1 MKPGRII
8 KLILLAVF
16 FVAVYCGWMFFGPT
30 IKPPDG
36 NFFYIHTGATYPQV
50 IDSLK
55 KNRIINTNFWFD
67 KVAVFS
73 NYNKNVKPG
82 KYKISEDMSVVNL
95 VKMLRSG
102 RQSPVNLVITKLR
115 TKEDLAKKISENFET
130 DSLSAIKFLNNNDS
144 ISQFDVDTNSVIT
157 IVIPNTYTYTWNTP
171 IEKIL
176 KKLYL
181 EQQKFWNAERIK
193 EAGRLH
199 LTPKE
204 IYIISSLVEEETN
217 RGEDK
222 GKIASV
228 YINRLRKGMRLA
240 ADPTIKFAMK
250 DFGLKRIYYKYLLYP
265 SPYNTYIHTGLP
277 PGPINT
283 PSIKTLDAVLNAPE
297 TDYLFFVARPNSG
310 GLSDF
315 ASTFQEHSAYA
326 RAYRDAL
333 DSALKEKQENQYF
346 FKDILDFNMQIITS
360 HKKNH
365 PVSFDKGR
373 YAYY

>member
-1 MKPGRII
+1 MKPGKII
-8 KLILLAVF
+8 LFIFLTAFLIA
-16 FVAVYCGWMFFGPT
+16 AYCGWMFFGPT
-30 IKPPDG
+30 IQSPDG
-36 NFFYIHTGATYPQV
+36 NFFYIHTGSTYQQV
-50 IDSLK
+50 KDSLK
-55 KNRIINTNFWFD
+55 KNKIINADFWFD
-67 KVAVFS
+67 KVAGYS
-73 NYNKNVKPG
+73 RYSKNVKPG
-82 KYKISEDMSVVNL
+82 KYKISEDMSIVNL
-95 VKMLRSG
+95 VKMLRSR

-115 TKEDLAKKISENFET
+115 TREELAKKIAENFET

-144 ISQFDVDTNSVIT
+144 IVQFDVDTNSVMT

-181 EQQKFWNAERIK
+181 EQQRFWNDERMREAE
-193 EAGRLH
+193 RLH

-204 IYIISSLVEEETN
+204 IYTISSLVEEETN
-217 RGEDK
+217 REEDK

-228 YINRLRKGMRLA
+228 YINRLRKGMKLA

-250 DFGLKRIYYKYLLYP
+250 DFALKRIYYKYLGYP

-283 PSIKTLDAVLNAPE
+283 PSIKTIDAVLNAPE

-315 ASTFQEHSAYA
+315 ASTFQEHSVYA
-326 RAYRDAL
+326 KTYRDAL
-333 DSALKEKQENQYF
+333 DSALKEKQENQ
-346 FKDILDFNMQIITS
+346 
-360 HKKNH
+360 
-365 PVSFDKGR
+365 
-373 YAYY
+373 

>member
-1 MKPGRII
+1 MKPGKII
-8 KLILLAVF
+8 LFISLAVF
-16 FVAVYCGWMFFGPT
+16 LTTVYCGWMFFGPT
-30 IKPPDG
+30 IKSPAG
-36 NFFYIHTGATYPQV
+36 KFFYIHTGATYGQV
-50 IDSLK
+50 KDSLK
-55 KNRIINTNFWFD
+55 KNHIINTDFWFD
-67 KVAVFS
+67 KVAGYS

-82 KYKISEDMSVVNL
+82 KYKISEGMSVLNL

-115 TKEDLAKKISENFET
+115 TKEDLAKKIRENFET

-144 ISQFDVDTNSVIT
+144 ILHFDVDTNSVIT

-181 EQQKFWNAERIK
+181 EQQRFWNDERIK
-193 EAGRLH
+193 KAERLH

-204 IYIISSLVEEETN
+204 IYTISSLVEEETN
-217 RGEDK
+217 RQEDK
-222 GKIASV
+222 SKIASV
-228 YINRLRKGMRLA
+228 YINRLRKGMKLA

-250 DFGLKRIYYKYLLYP
+250 DFGLKRIYYKYLGYP

-283 PSIKTLDAVLNAPE
+283 PSIKTIDAVLNAPE

-315 ASTFQEHSAYA
+315 ASTFQEHSVYA
-326 RAYRDAL
+326 KTYRDAL
-333 DSALKEKQENQYF
+333 DSALKEKQENQ
-346 FKDILDFNMQIITS
+346 
-360 HKKNH
+360 
-365 PVSFDKGR
+365 
-373 YAYY
+373 